1 LFFTSFTFVVGG
13 TEEEAERKAR
23 EFDETASARG
33 YAAHIGGGMGVDLAE
48 IDLDTPVG
56 ELEQYRSR
64 GGLKSLIDSAPDRTW
79 TFRDVLKL
87 RGANR
92 VVGTP
97 EQIADKLQ
105 ELADAGVDG
114 INVTYYTTPGSFVDF
129 IEGVTPVLQARG
141 LQQSEYPPGPCG
153 RSCPTARQGRCST
166 SATRARRF
174 GASGSPGRRHVSL
187 NISHLLSPCDSRSRS
202 RSPLPR
208 AASTMTLS
216 APICAASRTWG
227 GSRVSGCRSR

>member
-1 LFFTSFTFVVGG
+1 MFFTSFTFVVGG
-13 TEEEAERKAR
+13 TEEEAQRKAR

-141 LQQSEYPPGPCG
+141 LQQSEYPPGTLREKLSDGQAGPLLNERHPG
-153 RSCPTARQGRCST
+153 A
-166 SATRARRF
+166 AVRRERLA
-174 GASGSPGRRHVSL
+174 GAP
-187 NISHLLSPCDSRSRS
+187 
-202 RSPLPR
+202 PR
-208 AASTMTLS
+208 
-216 APICAASRTWG
+216 
-227 GSRVSGCRSR
+227 